1 MKKLIDTATNTT
13 ICEITSNHSMTLDEA
28 IKCAGGE
35 ILNATEDNVI
45 IDGVTYCY
53 DDLDLVYSPDAI
65 TPVGHWFKA
74 QPSNDMPIYSI
85 GGALYC
91 ADGWNGEAY
100 LHSFRVLNAHDLDT
114 DHPQE
119 VELWPVYR
127 CEVEGREFAEDD
139 ETAGEIVNFSVR

>member
-65 TPVGHWFKA
+65 TPSATGSTPSRPTICQSTRSEALCIAPTVGTARHICTRSASLTPMTWT
-74 QPSNDMPIYSI
+74 PTTRRRWS
-85 GGALYC
+85 C
-91 ADGWNGEAY
+91 
-100 LHSFRVLNAHDLDT
+100 
-114 DHPQE
+114 
-119 VELWPVYR
+119 
-127 CEVEGREFAEDD
+127 GRS
-139 ETAGEIVNFSVR
+139 TAAK

>member
-13 ICEITSNHSMTLDEA
+13 ICEIVSNHSMTLDEA
-28 IKCAGGE
+28 IECAGGE

-53 DDLDLVYSPDAI
+53 DDLDLVYSPDTI
-65 TPVGHWFKA
+65 TPVAHWANA
-74 QPSNDMPIYSI
+74 QPSNDMPIYNI
-85 GGALYC
+85 GGVLYC

-100 LHSFRVLNAHDLDT
+100 LHSFRVLNAYALDT
-114 DHPQE
+114 EHPQE

-127 CEVEGREFAEDD
+127 FEAENRDFDEGDD
-139 ETAGEIVNFSVR
+139 TAAEIVGFAIR